1 MEFAQ
6 LLQLCGTHLTFFL
19 DIQRPTVQQFL
30 DTSALLS
37 QLAQNIGQLKSRKSD
52 GVQEA
57 LKQQRQ
63 LSDQMQGLLAE
74 LGEPVSSHF
83 QDLLKKS
90 ELLAASLELA
100 VLDIPDYPLQQ
111 MMPGSARLKEIMRSF
126 YTHPKLNQSIEQWL
140 ARYDLLDK
148 IDPGEVI
155 LNGLRI
161 LTRSLAMGSLRSE
174 EKALPFLLATC
185 KNHIRDLRQ
194 SPQFKAHSALD
205 ERFPPQAVQ
214 EEQLLNSTAITPEAL
229 PYDQFLQAKIRP
241 IIQQVV
247 REIKGKC
254 QNLLLDFFR
263 TKFSVDFSSGPAI
276 SSDSASSS
284 NYVYE
289 CLGRLRTRL
298 AQEKE
303 LLTILQNIGFHVR

>member
-6 LLQLCGTHLTFFL
+6 LLQLCSTQLTVFS
-19 DIQRPTVQQFL
+19 DTQRHAVQQFM
-30 DTSALLS
+30 DVSALLA
-37 QLAQNIGQLKSRKSD
+37 QLAQNIGQLKGRKSD
-52 GVQEA
+52 DVQET
-57 LKQQRQ
+57 LRQQRQ
-63 LSDQMQGLLAE
+63 LSDQMQGLFAE
-74 LGEPVSSHF
+74 LEEPESSHF

-140 ARYDLLDK
+140 ARYELLDR

-205 ERFPPQAVQ
+205 EHIFPTVTQ
-214 EEQLLNSTAITPEAL
+214 EEQLLYSTAITPEAL

-241 IIQQVV
+241 VIQQVV
-247 REIKGKC
+247 QEINGKC
-254 QNLLLDFFR
+254 RDLLLDFFR
-263 TKFSVDFSSGPAI
+263 TKFSVDFSSGTTTSNDST
-276 SSDSASSS
+276 SSN

-298 AQEKE
+298 SQEKE
-303 LLTILQNIGFHVR
+303 LLTTLQNIGFHVR

>member
-1 MEFAQ
+1 MEFVQ
-6 LLQLCGTHLTFFL
+6 LLQLCSAHLTGFSENQRSNAQRFL
-19 DIQRPTVQQFL
+19 DA
-30 DTSALLS
+30 SALLA
-37 QLAQNIGQLKSRKSD
+37 QLAQNIGQLKSRKSTEI
-52 GVQEA
+52 QEI
-57 LKQQRQ
+57 LQQQRQ
-63 LSDQMQGLLAE
+63 FSDQMQLLLAE
-74 LGEPVSSHF
+74 LEASASSHF
-83 QDLLKKS
+83 QDVLQKS

-111 MMPGSARLKEIMRSF
+111 MMPGSARLKDIMRSF

-140 ARYDLLDK
+140 ARYELLDK

-205 ERFPPQAVQ
+205 ERFSPQAVQ
-214 EEQLLNSTAITPEAL
+214 EEQLINSTAITPEAL

-254 QNLLLDFFR
+254 QNLLLDFFK
-263 TKFSVDFSSGPAI
+263 TKFSVDFSAGPAI
-276 SSDSASSS
+276 SNDPIASS

-289 CLGRLRTRL
+289 CLGRLRARL
-298 AQEKE
+298 SQEKE